1 MRLHRLNCISTRL
14 PAGRLLDARASNAAE
29 RGLCTSHCLA
39 VETGEGLVLVDTGLG
54 LGDVMDPE
62 QRLAPI
68 VRSLLKPMLRPEM
81 TALRQIERLGF
92 RADDVRDIVLT
103 HLDFDQAGGLDDF
116 PRARVHLLAR
126 ERDHALKQRGWG
138 ARQRYRPAQWST
150 RNRWVAYDKMSV
162 APWLG
167 LSCVRELTGVPEGI
181 VLVPLPGHT
190 PGHCGVAVRA
200 DDRWYLHAGD
210 AYCDSRELDAH
221 PQCRFGM
228 HLYQSLT
235 QTDRRARVASQRV
248 LRKLHADHPDVIVS
262 CTHDA
267 REFERLAGRPA
278 NALPDPLAKVEAH
291 DPYARNIVRTPRD
304 LQLAPRSIPGIE
316 VIEHEVEDG
325 FDFDTIVRPAA
336 DAPPPPRA

>member
-14 PAGRLLDARASNAAE
+14 PGGRLLHGASANP
-29 RGLCTSHCLA
+29 GLCTSHCLA
-39 VETGEGLVLVDTGLG
+39 IETGDGLLLVDTGLG
-54 LGDVMDPE
+54 LGDVMDPQ

-68 VRSLLKPMLRPEM
+68 VRSLLEPDLRPEM
-81 TALRQIERLGF
+81 TALRQIERMGF

-103 HLDFDQAGGLDDF
+103 HLDFDQVGGLDDF
-116 PRARVHLLAR
+116 PRARVHVLAR
-126 ERDHALKQRGWG
+126 ERDHALARRGWG
-138 ARQRYRPAQWST
+138 AKQRYRPTQWST
-150 RNRWVAYDKMSV
+150 RNRWVAYDRMSV

-210 AYCDSRELDAH
+210 AYVDARELDAQ

-228 HLYQSLT
+228 RMYQSLT
-235 QTDRRARVASQRV
+235 QSNARARIATQRV
-248 LRKLHADHPDVIVS
+248 LRKLHADHPDVIIS

-267 REFERLAGRPA
+267 LEFERLAGRPP
-278 NALPDPLAKVEAH
+278 NALPDAVATTASQ
-291 DPYARNIVRTPRD
+291 DPYTRKVLRAPRD
-304 LQLAPRSIPGIE
+304 VTLAPRGVPGIE
-316 VIEHEVEDG
+316 VVDHEGDAT
-325 FDFDTIVRPAA
+325 FDFDTLARPAI
-336 DAPPPPRA
+336 DRPPPPRA

>member
-14 PAGRLLDARASNAAE
+14 PGGRLLHGDATHP
-29 RGLCTSHCLA
+29 GLCTSHCLL
-39 VETGEGLVLVDTGLG
+39 VDTGDGLVLIDTGLG
-54 LGDVMDPE
+54 LGDVLDPE

-68 VRSLLKPMLRPEM
+68 VRSLLKPDLRAEM
-81 TALRQIERLGF
+81 TALRQIERMGF

-126 ERDHALKQRGWG
+126 EQEHALSQRGWG
-138 ARQRYRPAQWST
+138 VKQRYRPSQWST
-150 RNRWVAYDKMSV
+150 RNRWVAYDRMSI

-167 LSCVRELTGVPEGI
+167 LSCVRELSGVPEGI

-210 AYCDSRELDAH
+210 AYCDARELDAD

-228 HLYQSLT
+228 RVYQSLT
-235 QTDRRARVASQRV
+235 QTNARARLATQRV
-248 LRKLHADHPDVIVS
+248 LRKLHAEHPDVILS

-267 REFERLAGRPA
+267 REFERLTGRPA
-278 NALPDPLAKVEAH
+278 NALPDPVSTSDVA
-291 DPYARNIVRTPRD
+291 DPYTRKIVRAPRD
-304 LQLAPRSIPGIE
+304 VTLAPRSVPGIE
-316 VIEHEVEDG
+316 VVDHEGDPG
-325 FDFDTIVRPAA
+325 FDFDALAHPSIDPPA
-336 DAPPPPRA
+336 PPRA